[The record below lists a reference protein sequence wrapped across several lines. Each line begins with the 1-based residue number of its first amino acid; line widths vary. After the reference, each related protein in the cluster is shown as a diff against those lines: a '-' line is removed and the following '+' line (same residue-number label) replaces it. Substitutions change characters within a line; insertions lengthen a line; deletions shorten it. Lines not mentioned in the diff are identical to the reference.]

1 MKTIFGLIPMTLS
14 AGTAN
19 EPRATRSTRV
29 SERERYADGMANL
42 DGEVVLITGAAQ
54 GLGAEIAQ
62 QASAA
67 GALVVVTDVLDE
79 QGRATAESLEGP
91 SIYCHLDV
99 TDEAQWAAAITTT
112 ISQFDKLSGVVNNAG
127 VLLMA
132 PIETTTVAQAAAV
145 LNVNVI
151 GTFLGIRC
159 ATEPMRA
166 NGGGTIVN
174 IASIDGVAAMNSV
187 GVYGASKFAVRGLT
201 KAAAIELGRDNIR
214 VNAVCPAMGNPM
226 MVQPFL
232 DQIDVERYLEGTPK
246 PILPRP
252 TDASD
257 AARMRIF
264 LLSTDS
270 RGCTGA
276 DFLVDGGWLA
286 GHYCPGLPGF

>member
-1 MKTIFGLIPMTLS
+1 MAAGVTLP
-14 AGTAN
+14 TM
-19 EPRATRSTRV
+19 
-29 SERERYADGMANL
+29 ADL
-42 DGEVVLITGAAQ
+42 EGEVVLITGAAR

-67 GALVVVTDVLDE
+67 GASVVVTDVLDD
-79 QGRATAESLEGP
+79 QGRATAESLVGP
-91 SIYCHLDV
+91 SMYCHLDV
-99 TDEAQWAAAITTT
+99 TDEAEWNTAIAAVIK
-112 ISQFDKLSGVVNNAG
+112 QFNKVSGLVNNAG

-151 GTFLGIRC
+151 GTFLGIRS

-166 NGGGTIVN
+166 NGVGSIVN

-187 GVYGASKFAVRGLT
+187 GLYGASKFAVRGLT

-232 DQIDVERYLEGTPK
+232 DQIDVARYLEGTPK
-246 PILPRP
+246 PLLPEP

-257 AARMRIF
+257 AARMTIF
-264 LLSTDS
+264 LLSSDS

-276 DFLVDGGWLA
+276 DYLVDGGWLA